1 MTGPVFSF
9 RTVVII
15 NLTEPIND
23 AGFIHIVGGHLEF
36 HTIANGEANEAFA
49 HFPGDMREHI
59 VFVRQRDPEHGPG

>member
-23 AGFIHIVGGHLEF
+23 ARFVDIVG
-36 HTIANGEANEAFA
+36 
-49 HFPGDMREHI
+49 
-59 VFVRQRDPEHGPG
+59 